1 MFLLCHFAPDI
12 LIFLVTYMQVETV
25 AQFGVVF
32 LLFAL
37 GLEFSLAKVCYSCLA
52 KTYCLTFI
60 YFLAISSILAKSQVI
75 V

>member
-1 MFLLCHFAPDI
+1 MFVLSYFAPDI
-12 LIFLVTYMQVETV
+12 LIFHVTYMQVETV

-52 KTYCLTFI
+52 KTSLS
-60 YFLAISSILAKSQVI
+60 LSSIFLLNLKR
-75 V
+75 